1 MTNKLRVCRVCLEPE
16 GKVKLAP
23 IFAHSDKNKIAL
35 KILILSGIQVVTL
48 IVNRRL
54 WNVNIFLIIISIVDR

>member
-1 MTNKLRVCRVCLEPE
+1 MSNKLRVCRVCLEPE

-35 KILILSGIQVVTL
+35 KIFILSGIQV
-48 IVNRRL
+48 
-54 WNVNIFLIIISIVDR
+54 SSSS